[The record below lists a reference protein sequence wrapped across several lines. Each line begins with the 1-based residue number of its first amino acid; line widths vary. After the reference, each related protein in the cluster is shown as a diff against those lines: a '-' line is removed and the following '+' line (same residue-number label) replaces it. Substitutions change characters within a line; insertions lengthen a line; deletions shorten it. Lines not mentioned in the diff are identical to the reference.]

1 MSETAGRPARKDP
14 LARALESV
22 RAQFAAVFAFSGVV
36 NALQLTVPLYML
48 QLFDRVLAARNTDTL
63 IHLTVI
69 TVFCLLVMAVL
80 EATRSIVMQRLAAWV
95 EWRAAPAVF
104 DRALEAQL
112 RGQPAGMEALRD
124 LQTLRGFLASPAS
137 LVLNDIPWA
146 PVYFAVI
153 FLIHPLLG
161 WVALGGALALF
172 GLTVLSEALTAR
184 LLREAAP
191 TVTAAQRSAEAM
203 ARNALAIDALGMG
216 RAVRERWQRRLA
228 EAQPG
233 LLKAGDRSAIILAAT
248 KFARFAVQVAVL
260 GLGAWLVLR
269 QEATPGAS
277 IAASIIMARAL
288 APVEQLIG
296 GWRQLVLARQSRA
309 RLRAFL
315 ARPPLR
321 PTGTAPPVTEGRLTA
336 ERVVFGFAGQGTP
349 LIKGV
354 SLALA
359 PGEGLA
365 LVGPSAAGK
374 STLLRLLA
382 GSLPPQQGTV
392 RLDGADVFLWPREDF
407 GRHVGYLPQEVELF
421 SGTVLENIARLGP
434 PDPEAAFAAARR
446 AACHDMILRL
456 PQGYDTEIGEGG
468 QHLSGGQRQMIGLAR
483 ALYGGP
489 RVLLL
494 DEPNSN
500 LDGETEARLTE
511 ALLALKAA
519 GTSFVVVSHR
529 PALLKA
535 VDKVMVLREGAVE
548 AFGPRDEVLA
558 RLMGGPRPGMPLP
571 PGVAALR
578 PPPGAPPAAPPPAA
592 TGGGA

>member
-69 TVFCLLVMAVL
+69 TVFGLLVMAVL

-228 EAQPG
+228 EAQPS

-296 GWRQLVLARQSRA
+296 GWRQLVLARQARG

-321 PTGTAPPVTEGRLTA
+321 PTATAPPLTDGRLTA

-446 AACHDMILRL
+446 AGCHDMILRL

-489 RVLLL
+489 KLLLL

-511 ALLALKAA
+511 ALVALKAG

-558 RLMGGPRPGMPLP
+558 RLMGGPRPGIPLP